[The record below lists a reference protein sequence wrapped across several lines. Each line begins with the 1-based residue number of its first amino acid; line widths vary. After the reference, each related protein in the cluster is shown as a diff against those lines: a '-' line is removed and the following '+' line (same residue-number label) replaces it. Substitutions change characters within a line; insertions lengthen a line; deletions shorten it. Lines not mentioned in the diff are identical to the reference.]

1 MEWNMIKKIVWF
13 LILPLIVGASIYL
26 IFFKQKPTTTDDTTT
41 DDTQTSQ
48 ESNTDTTNEEEEETN
63 ISTNDTEEEEE
74 TQTITGFSTE
84 SQTVGAASSSKYTI
98 EEVSNT
104 SHTDYHEFVF
114 TLSSTGTDDPNVI
127 AEYKSSLGV
136 IRLDFNQIEKD
147 SSGIGYQKEV
157 SINKEGISRLYHN
170 VSSDQTEELYDIG
183 VTKKTAFKLI
193 SEKVGDNW
201 EITIY
206 VQYPGESSST
216 VDTGSSD
223 YSTQAQSITGVGAA
237 KGAAI
242 SSYTYGISGGVLKFV
257 WNVSSTDT
265 NPIPNVN
272 AAYDSENHLVV
283 TFTSLKTDKVY
294 LAVDGI
300 SLPGSL
306 AMQTEKPGE
315 STIYTISGFSSQAE
329 YKLSASTS
337 PNQVILEIQL

>member
-1 MEWNMIKKIVWF
+1 MIKKIVWF

-41 DDTQTSQ
+41 DDTQTTE
-48 ESNTDTTNEEEEETN
+48 ESDTDTTTEDSNDT
-63 ISTNDTEEEEE
+63 STDTEES
-74 TQTITGFSTE
+74 TQVITGFSAE

-104 SHTDYHEFVF
+104 SHSDYHEFVF
-114 TLSSTGTDDPNVI
+114 TLSSTGTDDPNVV

-136 IRLDFNQIEKD
+136 IRLDFNQIED
-147 SSGIGYQKEV
+147 DNSGIGYQKEV

-183 VTKKTAFKLI
+183 VTKETAFKLI

-216 VDTGSSD
+216 VDTGSTD
-223 YSTQAQSITGVGAA
+223 YSTQAQSVTGVDAA
-237 KGAAI
+237 KGATI
-242 SSYTYGISGGVLKFV
+242 SSYTYGVSGGVLKFV

-337 PNQVILEIQL
+337 PNQVVLEIQL

>member
-1 MEWNMIKKIVWF
+1 MIKKIVWF
-13 LILPLIVGASIYL
+13 LILPLIVGVSIYL
-26 IFFKQKPTTTDDTTT
+26 IFFRQKPTTTDDTTG

-48 ESNTDTTNEEEEETN
+48 ESDTDTTADAEEEEDT
-63 ISTNDTEEEEE
+63 STEENEE

-104 SHTDYHEFVF
+104 SHADYHEFVF
-114 TLSSTGTDDPNVI
+114 TLSSAGTDDPNVI
-127 AEYKSSLGV
+127 AEYKSNLGV

-147 SSGIGYQKEV
+147 NSGIGYQKEV

-183 VTKKTAFKLI
+183 VSKETAFKLM
-193 SEKVGDNW
+193 SEKVGDDWN
-201 EITIY
+201 ITIY

-216 VDTGSSD
+216 IDTGSTD
-223 YSTQAQSITGVGAA
+223 YNTQAQSITGVDAS
-237 KGAAI
+237 KGATI
-242 SSYTYGISGGVLKFV
+242 SSYTYGSSGGILKFV
-257 WNVSSTDT
+257 WNVSSTDA

-272 AAYDSENHLVV
+272 VAYDSENHLVV

-315 STIYTISGFSSQAE
+315 STIYTIGGFSTKAE

-337 PNQVILEIQL
+337 PNQVVLEIQL

>member
-1 MEWNMIKKIVWF
+1 MIKKIVWF
-13 LILPLIVGASIYL
+13 LILPLIVGVSIYL
-26 IFFKQKPTTTDDTTT
+26 IFFRQKPTTTDDTTG
-41 DDTQTSQ
+41 DETQTSQ
-48 ESNTDTTNEEEEETN
+48 ESDTDTTADAEEEDDT
-63 ISTNDTEEEEE
+63 STEENEE

-84 SQTVGAASSSKYTI
+84 SQTVGATSSSKYTI

-104 SHTDYHEFVF
+104 SHADYHEFVF

-127 AEYKSSLGV
+127 AEYKSNLGV

-147 SSGIGYQKEV
+147 NSGIGYQKEV

-183 VTKKTAFKLI
+183 VSKETSFKLM
-193 SEKVGDNW
+193 SEKVGDDWN
-201 EITIY
+201 ITIY

-216 VDTGSSD
+216 IDTGSTD
-223 YSTQAQSITGVGAA
+223 YNTQAQSITGVDAS
-237 KGAAI
+237 KGATI
-242 SSYTYGISGGVLKFV
+242 SSYTYGSSGGILKFV
-257 WNVSSTDT
+257 WNVSSTDA

-315 STIYTISGFSSQAE
+315 STIYTIGGFSTKAE

-337 PNQVILEIQL
+337 PNQVVLEIQL

>member
-1 MEWNMIKKIVWF
+1 MIKKIVWF

-41 DDTQTSQ
+41 DDTQTSE
-48 ESNTDTTNEEEEETN
+48 ESNSDTTDEDSNDT
-63 ISTNDTEEEEE
+63 STDTEES
-74 TQTITGFSTE
+74 TQVITGFSTE

-183 VTKKTAFKLI
+183 VTKETPFKLV
-193 SEKVGDNW
+193 STKEGSNW
-201 EITIY
+201 NITIY

-216 VDTGSSD
+216 VDTGSTAF
-223 YSTQAQSITGVGAA
+223 STQAQSITGVDAA

-315 STIYTISGFSSQAE
+315 STIYTIGGFSTQKE

-337 PNQVILEIQL
+337 PNQVVLEIQL

>member
-1 MEWNMIKKIVWF
+1 MIKKIVWF

-41 DDTQTSQ
+41 DDTQTSE
-48 ESNTDTTNEEEEETN
+48 ESDSDATSEDSNDT
-63 ISTNDTEEEEE
+63 STDTEES
-74 TQTITGFSTE
+74 TQVITGFSTE

-104 SHTDYHEFVF
+104 SHPDYHEFVF

-216 VDTGSSD
+216 VDTGSTAF
-223 YSTQAQSITGVGAA
+223 STQAQSITGVDAA
-237 KGAAI
+237 KGATV
-242 SSYTYGISGGVLKFV
+242 SSYTYGVSGGVLKFV

-315 STIYTISGFSSQAE
+315 STIYTIGGFSTQKE

-337 PNQVILEIQL
+337 PNQVVLEIQL

>member
-1 MEWNMIKKIVWF
+1 MIKKIVWF

-26 IFFKQKPTTTDDTTT
+26 IFFREKPTTTENTTNDDS
-41 DDTQTSQ
+41 QTSQ
-48 ESNTDTTNEEEEETN
+48 ESDTDTTAEEEQNT
-63 ISTNDTEEEEE
+63 STTEEE

-183 VTKKTAFKLI
+183 VTKETAFKLM

-216 VDTGSSD
+216 VDTGSTAF
-223 YSTQAQSITGVGAA
+223 STQAQSITGVDAA
-237 KGAAI
+237 KGATI
-242 SSYTYGISGGVLKFV
+242 SSYTYGASGSVLKFV
-257 WNVSSTDT
+257 WNVSSTDA
-265 NPIPNVN
+265 NPIPTVN

-306 AMQTEKPGE
+306 AMQTEKSGE
-315 STIYTISGFSSQAE
+315 STIYTIGGFSSQAE

-337 PNQVILEIQL
+337 PNQVVLEIQL